1 MFDFLS
7 FWQANTPIFSI
18 LIPAFTGFILLLL
31 GNPGAGALK
40 KIGDNLGAVALA
52 SSQQLRV

>member
-40 KIGDNLGAVALA
+40 KIGDNLGAVAL
-52 SSQQLRV
+52 V